1 MLLPTFFRGAPL
13 GLLLLISPLAAW
25 AQVPG
30 PPAPARATILSVS
43 PAELFYKAQ
52 LGYEHRLGTRNSLG
66 LLGAA
71 RYGLGQRYHGW
82 QASGYYR
89 RFLTRPYP
97 TGLYVQAQ
105 ASVFDFEQEANLYN
119 IRTQTTY
126 SFEYRG
132 LSGGGGVGL
141 GYRNYLLRH
150 ATQGRLLWN
159 VLLGARAQLR
169 PTADYD
175 ATVYRPALSF
185 VGDSDAFN
193 WHLGFSPGSIVHG
206 LLTLDY
212 QF

>member
-13 GLLLLISPLAAW
+13 SLLLLISPLAAW
-25 AQVPG
+25 AQGPG
-30 PPAPARATILSVS
+30 QPAPARATILSVS

-52 LGYEHRLGTRNSLG
+52 LGYEHRLGTRSSVG
-66 LLGAA
+66 LLGTA
-71 RYGLGQRYHGW
+71 RYGFSQRYHGW

-105 ASVFDFEQEANLYN
+105 ASVFNFEQEANLYN
-119 IRTQTTY
+119 TRTQKPY

-132 LSGGGGVGL
+132 LSGGGGLGL
-141 GYRNYLLRH
+141 GYRNYLLRR

-159 VLLGARAQLR
+159 VLLGGRAQLR

-175 ATVYRPALSF
+175 ATVYRPTLSF
-185 VGDSDAFN
+185 VGDSDVVN

-212 QF
+212 QL